1 MGQCE
6 AACQVKNAHEL
17 FRNTLH
23 MINVAR
29 GKSIAAGDKKKKK
42 EEEESLV
49 MQVSL
54 RIEMDN
60 GVGGGLSYRCFD
72 LWETCIR
79 KLSEIP
85 SIMIHFFVDS
95 EGKAIYVCIKII

>member
-29 GKSIAAGDKKKKK
+29 GKSIAAGDKK
-42 EEEESLV
+42 EEESLV

-60 GVGGGLSYRCFD
+60 GVG
-72 LWETCIR
+72 
-79 KLSEIP
+79 
-85 SIMIHFFVDS
+85 
-95 EGKAIYVCIKII
+95 